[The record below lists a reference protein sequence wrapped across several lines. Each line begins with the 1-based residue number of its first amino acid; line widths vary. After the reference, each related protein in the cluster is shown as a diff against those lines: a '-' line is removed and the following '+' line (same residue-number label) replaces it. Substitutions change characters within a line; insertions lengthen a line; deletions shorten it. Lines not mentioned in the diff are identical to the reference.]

1 MELKKSSE
9 ANIDKNKF
17 SIFFTGL
24 MFALALTL
32 IGWEWAQFD
41 KQDLSGFNYTED
53 NLEDEMVPIS
63 IQQPPPPPPPQQ
75 QTQILEIIEDE
86 EEIEEELE
94 MEDLEVDEDTEIE
107 IIDEEVEE
115 VVEDKIFTI
124 VEQQPE
130 FPGGFAELQKY
141 LGKNINYPSL
151 ARDAGISGTV
161 YVTFVVGKDG
171 SVSAAKILRGIGGGC
186 DKEALRVIAKM
197 PNWKPGKQ
205 RGKPVKVQYNVPVR
219 FTLQ

>member
-1 MELKKSSE
+1 MELKKSQE

-32 IGWEWAQFD
+32 IGWEWAQFE

-75 QTQILEIIEDE
+75 QTQILEIVEDE
-86 EEIEEELE
+86 EDVEEELE

-107 IIDEEVEE
+107 VIEEEVEE

-124 VEQQPE
+124 VEEQPE

-171 SVSAAKILRGIGGGC
+171 SVSNAKVLRGIGGGC
-186 DKEALRVIAKM
+186 DKEALRVISKM